1 MSRARF
7 LGGTTGR
14 AAHAG
19 AMLLKCAGAVSGTVE
34 VDDGS
39 TVGALV
45 AELERRACVPPGG
58 LKVIAGGKT
67 LGGAALFDETLA
79 RVGFGDKTRLVVSR
93 TAPNP
98 TVEAHAARAA
108 RETARRERLDR
119 IASAAEAIA
128 SRAGHTSRRRFV
140 LETQAGTALA
150 GIPESDRVAL
160 TQGLALHRKGRQ
172 LADAG
177 ELDDAIDLLELAER
191 AFAEA
196 DPALTDKLDNLPIL
210 LLDLAWFAFRRRRP
224 ADAPDAIRR
233 LRACRE
239 GFTRAHGPGPDLA
252 RLRSLHGGFRP
263 ELGLYVRLELL
274 EGVAAYSRGDVP
286 EARERLLAA
295 SRALASLRLSDD
307 AMASLASMGFTRK
320 EAARG
325 LRFCGGDVAAAAAFI
340 TEHRANAAAA
350 AAAAAARDRSDRRRR
365 RFGKTPAG
373 RLVDEDALRALE
385 EMGYPR
391 NLAAAALRATE
402 NAVQTALDAL
412 ALRRDALEEDAVAA
426 ADAWARRRRGR
437 GRGRGRVR
445 EDGRE
450 TRADPD
456 GERSKRA
463 RFRSDGDDVGVTAL
477 VEMGF
482 DEGAARRALS
492 RTGGDVDAAAAVLL
506 GGPGAGGPD
515 FRDSEP
521 GDPGDAD
528 ADDGDDDGS
537 NSSGDD
543 SGDEEAEAEL
553 AGGVASGDG
562 LAEYD
567 LDLALEGDAVAE
579 YLALCDAAGAD
590 IAGAANANA

>member
-1 MSRARF
+1 
-7 LGGTTGR
+7 
-14 AAHAG
+14 
-19 AMLLKCAGAVSGTVE
+19 MLLKCAGAVSGTVE
-34 VDDGS
+34 VADGS

-45 AELERRACVPPGG
+45 AELERRAGVPPGG

-98 TVEAHAARAA
+98 AVEAHAARAA

-128 SRAGHTSRRRFV
+128 SRAGQTSRRRFV

-160 TQGLALHRKGRQ
+160 TQGLALHQKGRQ

-210 LLDLAWFAFRRRRP
+210 LLDLAWIAFRRRRP

-274 EGVAAYSRGDVP
+274 EGVAAYHRGDVP
-286 EARERLLAA
+286 EARERLRAA
-295 SRALASLRLSDD
+295 SRTLASLRLSDD

-340 TEHRANAAAA
+340 TERRANAAAA
-350 AAAAAARDRSDRRRR
+350 ATAAAARDRSERRRR

-437 GRGRGRVR
+437 GRVPG
-445 EDGRE
+445 DARE

-463 RFRSDGDDVGVTAL
+463 RIRSDGDVVGVTAL
-477 VEMGF
+477 MEMGF
-482 DEGAARRALS
+482 DEGEARRALS
-492 RTGGDVDAAAAVLL
+492 RTGGDVAAAAAVLL

-515 FRDSEP
+515 FRDPEP
-521 GDPGDAD
+521 RDPGGAD
-528 ADDGDDDGS
+528 ADTGDDDGS
-537 NSSGDD
+537 DSSGDD

-579 YLALCDAAGAD
+579 YLALCDAADAE